1 MSEKKEE
8 THLEEFSLKRPN
20 NAQSFEL
27 ERKEDLE
34 DQLDFF
40 SFFGTMFGIMG
51 LMMRYR
57 IFIWQSLI
65 CAIIYICNAR
75 TLPFEWSKV
84 ISSFSVPMMGL
95 VMCYFGPNSDYF
107 Y

>member
-20 NAQSFEL
+20 NAHSFEL

-51 LMMRYR
+51 LMMRVS
-57 IFIWQSLI
+57 SLI
-65 CAIIYICNAR
+65 ER
-75 TLPFEWSKV
+75 HKS
-84 ISSFSVPMMGL
+84 
-95 VMCYFGPNSDYF
+95 NSTCSIAYLSGNL
-107 Y
+107 